1 MKKIIA
7 RLALVGF
14 IVIGFIVGG
23 IRTMIQSEA
32 AEMRPAKISEVRQE
46 LLRDYYGDFIQMREE
61 VGHYD
66 VVYTDDGF
74 ELILDEPADEIYKV
88 IYSIKYDYILVV
100 GEDWTETVDWDWREY
115 I

>member
-1 MKKIIA
+1 MKKI
-7 RLALVGF
+7 LCTMALIGF

-23 IRTMIQSEA
+23 IRTMITSEA
-32 AEMRPAKISEVRQE
+32 AEMLPAEISEVRTE
-46 LLRDYYGDFIQMREE
+46 MLRTHYDEFLETKE
-61 VGHYD
+61 AAGHYD

-74 ELILDEPADEIYKV
+74 ELILKAPYDGVCKV

-100 GEDWTETVDWDWREY
+100 GEDWTETVDWGWRDL